1 MSPAS
6 FARYLVAL
14 ERRLQGY
21 RPFIRATVILTRKP
35 CIRKGCRACRQ
46 GRKHLSPL
54 LTASVG
60 GKPKNRYLPK
70 GLIAEARRRTKNY
83 RKTKQ
88 VLERMSQL
96 WLEELLG
103 RSR

>member
-6 FARYLVAL
+6 FAKCLVAL
-14 ERRLQGY
+14 ERRLRGY
-21 RPFIRATVILTRKP
+21 RPFIRATVVLTRKP

-46 GRKHLSPL
+46 GHKHASPL

-88 VLERMSQL
+88 VLERMSEL
-96 WLEELLG
+96 WLEELLS

>member
-1 MSPAS
+1 MI
-6 FARYLVAL
+6 AL
-14 ERRLQGY
+14 ERRLEDY
-21 RPFIRATVILTRKP
+21 RPFIRATVVLTRKP
-35 CIRKGCRACRQ
+35 CIRRGCGACRQ

-83 RKTKQ
+83 RKMKQ
-88 VLERMSQL
+88 VLERMSEL
-96 WLEELLG
+96 WLEELLS